1 MGNRSKSENTMNSI
15 KSGVRAHV
23 CLAALAAVLAVEA
36 SNGIHVFNDA
46 EDLDLSTLN
55 DSTINGYL
63 ERQTNLASDSSAIL
77 AKLDE
82 EKREPTM
89 EEKKSVEENTAE
101 INRLQGLI
109 NMRADA
115 LRLNASLAQPKPRQT
130 TPGAAPTDNG
140 GGGARPAFSAARD
153 KGPSS
158 VQGVHARTQGFGHF
172 GEFSR
177 AVLNAE
183 LGRGDIDVRLRN
195 ASLSTVSSEG
205 AGADGGFL
213 VPAEFRDRILAH
225 VFDESDL
232 LGRTDQQI
240 TSRNSIS
247 FPVDENTPWGT
258 SGVRGYWVGE
268 GNAITQSKHAFRERT
283 LKTNKLA
290 ALCPVTDELLEDAP
304 SLGNYMESAV
314 GRVFNYIIG
323 NAIIDGSGAGQPLG
337 FLRSPAL
344 VTVAAEGGQTADTVN
359 AANVTNMWARMP
371 ATNRMSAIWLVNPDV
386 EAQLIRMTL
395 GGSSVAFPVYMPP
408 NGLSQS
414 PFATLLG
421 RPVVPHMACKAI
433 GDVGDICYVD
443 LKQYVTAVKTGGV
456 KTDVSLHLFFDQD
469 VAAFRFVLRI
479 DGRPWPSQAITPPNG
494 SSTLSPFLTLA
505 AR

>member
-1 MGNRSKSENTMNSI
+1 MNLI

-23 CLAALAAVLAVEA
+23 CLSALTATLAIAAAD
-36 SNGIHVFNDA
+36 GIHLTNDA
-46 EDLDLSTLN
+46 EDDVSTLN

-63 ERQTNLASDSSAIL
+63 ERQANLAADSSAIL

-82 EKREPTM
+82 EKREPTT
-89 EEKKSVEENTAE
+89 EEAQSVKENTAE

-115 LRLNASLAQPKPRQT
+115 LRISASLAAPKPRAT
-130 TPGAAPTDNG
+130 TPTAAAQPQDNNG
-140 GGGARPAFSAARD
+140 GGAPRPAFSAARD
-153 KGPSS
+153 SGARSA
-158 VQGVHARTQGFGHF
+158 QGQHARTQGFGHF

-183 LGRGDIDVRLRN
+183 LGRGDLDVRLRN
-195 ASLSTVSSEG
+195 ASVSVSGNEG
-205 AGADGGFL
+205 SGADGGFL
-213 VPAEFRDRILAH
+213 VPPEYRDRILAH

-268 GNAITQSKHAFRERT
+268 GNAPSQSKHSFRERT

-314 GRVFNYIIG
+314 GRVFSYIIG
-323 NAIIDGSGAGQPLG
+323 NSIIDGSGAGQPLG

-386 EAQLIRMTL
+386 EAQLIRLTL

-443 LKQYVTAVKTGGV
+443 LKQYVTAVKTGGI
-456 KTDVSLHLFFDQD
+456 KTDVSMHLFFDQG
-469 VAAFRFVLRI
+469 VSAFRFVMRI

-494 SSTLSPFLTLA
+494 SSTLSPFLALA

>member
-1 MGNRSKSENTMNSI
+1 MSYATLKARTLRLPAI
-15 KSGVRAHV
+15 
-23 CLAALAAVLAVEA
+23 LALAAAA
-36 SNGIHVFNDA
+36 GGVFPIMNDGA
-46 EDLDLSTLN
+46 DSDDVSTLN
-55 DSTINGYL
+55 DSTINNYL
-63 ERQTNLASDSSAIL
+63 ERQANLSADSSAIL

-82 EKREPTM
+82 EKREPTT
-89 EEKKSVEENTAE
+89 EEAASVKENTAE

-115 LRLNASLAQPKPRQT
+115 LRLNASLAAPKPRAT
-130 TPGAAPTDNG
+130 TPTATPAQENN
-140 GGGARPAFSAARD
+140 GGARPAFSAGRTT
-153 KGPSS
+153 PSNL
-158 VQGVHARTQGFGHF
+158 QGQHARTQGFGHM

-183 LGRGDIDVRLRN
+183 LGRGDLDVRLRN
-195 ASLSTVSSEG
+195 ASVSTSGNEG
-205 AGADGGFL
+205 SGADGGFL
-213 VPAEFRDRILAH
+213 VPPEFRDRILAH
-225 VFDESDL
+225 VFDETDL

-268 GNAITQSKHAFRERT
+268 GTAPTQSKHNFRERT

-314 GRVFNYIIG
+314 GRVFSYIIG
-323 NAIIDGSGAGQPLG
+323 NSIIDGSGAGQPLG

-443 LKQYVTAVKTGGV
+443 LKQYVTAVKTGGI
-456 KTDVSLHLFFDQD
+456 KTDVSMHLFFDQA
-469 VAAFRFVLRI
+469 VSAYRFVLRI

>member
-1 MGNRSKSENTMNSI
+1 MHTTKATD
-15 KSGVRAHV
+15 RARA
-23 CLAALAAVLAVEA
+23 LRIGPALLALAVAGGAFPIWNDGEA
-36 SNGIHVFNDA
+36 DDDVSSLNDA
-46 EDLDLSTLN
+46 
-55 DSTINGYL
+55 TINGWID
-63 ERQTNLASDSSAIL
+63 RQVALSTDSATIL

-82 EKREPTM
+82 EKREPTA
-89 EEKKSVEENTAE
+89 EEQKQVQDNTAE
-101 INRLQGLI
+101 ITRLQNLI
-109 NMRADA
+109 TTRADA
-115 LRLNASLAQPKPRQT
+115 IRINANLAQPKPRRADNPANSQT
-130 TPGAAPTDNG
+130 PP
-140 GGGARPAFSAARD
+140 ARPANGSAARD
-153 KGPSS
+153 KGPAST
-158 VQGVHARTQGFGHF
+158 QGQHARTQGFGYF

-183 LGRGDIDVRLRN
+183 LGRGDLDMRLRN
-195 ASLSTVSSEG
+195 ATLSTAGNEG
-205 AGADGGFL
+205 SGADGGFL
-213 VPAEFRDRILAH
+213 VPPEFRDRILAH

-240 TSRNSIS
+240 TSRNAIS

-258 SGVRGYWVGE
+258 SGVRAYWVGE
-268 GNAITQSKHAFRERT
+268 QQAITQSKHSFRERT

-304 SLGNYMESAV
+304 SLGNYMEGAV

-323 NAIIDGSGAGQPLG
+323 NSIIDGSGAGQPLG
-337 FLRSPAL
+337 FLRSDAL
-344 VTVAAEGGQTADTVN
+344 VTVAAESGQTADTVN
-359 AANVTNMWARMP
+359 AQNVTKMWSRMP
-371 ATNRMSAIWLVNPDV
+371 AQNRLSSIWLVNPDV
-386 EAQLIRMTL
+386 EQQLIVMTL

-421 RPVVPHMACKAI
+421 RPVIPHMACKAI

-443 LKQYVTAVKTGGV
+443 LKQYVTVVKTGGM
-456 KTDVSLHLFFDQD
+456 KSDVSLHLFFDQD

-479 DGRPWPSQAITPPNG
+479 DGRPWPSQAITPPN
-494 SSTLSPFLTLA
+494 SSNTLSPFLALA

>member
-1 MGNRSKSENTMNSI
+1 MQTHATLKARTL
-15 KSGVRAHV
+15 RLPA
-23 CLAALAAVLAVEA
+23 LLALAAAA
-36 SNGIHVFNDA
+36 GGVFPILNEG
-46 EDLDLSTLN
+46 EDDVSTLN
-55 DSTINGYL
+55 DATINGYL
-63 ERQTNLASDSSAIL
+63 ERQANLAADSSAIL

-82 EKREPTM
+82 EKREPND
-89 EEKKSVEENTAE
+89 EEAKAVKENTAE

-115 LRLNASLAQPKPRQT
+115 LRINASLATPKPRAT
-130 TPGAAPTDNG
+130 TPTATPQTQENN
-140 GGGARPAFSAARD
+140 GGGARPAFSAGRD
-153 KGPSS
+153 RGSPA
-158 VQGVHARTQGFGHF
+158 VQGAHARTQGFGHF

-195 ASLSTVSSEG
+195 ASVSSLASEG

-213 VPAEFRDRILAH
+213 VPPEFRDRILAH

-258 SGVRGYWVGE
+258 SGVRGYWIGE
-268 GNAITQSKHAFRERT
+268 GSAITQSKPEFRERT

-456 KTDVSLHLFFDQD
+456 KTDVSLHLFFDQAI
-469 VAAFRFVLRI
+469 AAFRFVLRI
-479 DGRPWPSQAITPPNG
+479 DGRPWPSKPISPPNG
-494 SSTLSPFLTLA
+494 SSTLSPFLALA